1 VNKIC
6 GVERKVIT
14 VTIEVDIVSRITE
27 RFSQLRDAEKK
38 VAKLVIDDLAS
49 AANASISQ
57 LADEAGVSEATI
69 TRFAKAVGCKNVRDL
84 KMKLAQSIAIGQRFI
99 HESPDQSGIQG
110 VYESIKNVINI
121 NRKVVNE
128 EDIATVVE
136 ILQGARQVLSIGM
149 GGGSTMLSQELQFRL
164 FRLGY
169 PVTAY
174 NDGLLAR
181 MVASTADSS
190 DVMVV
195 ISATGYT
202 PEVVEPASIAK
213 QYGLKVIAITAP
225 NSPLAEISDVVLP
238 VVIQETDFIYKPSA
252 SRYAMMALIDVIS
265 TELAL
270 SHKRRSRDRLR
281 RLKLALDSHRG
292 GLDRQP
298 LGD

>member
-1 VNKIC
+1 M
-6 GVERKVIT
+6 
-14 VTIEVDIVSRITE
+14 TIEVDIVSRITE
-27 RFSQLRDAEKK
+27 RFSQLREAEKK
-38 VAKLVIDDLAS
+38 VARLVIDDLAGAS
-49 AANASISQ
+49 GASISQ
-57 LADEAGVSEATI
+57 LAEEAGVSEATI

-84 KMKLAQSIAIGQRFI
+84 KLKLAQSLAIGQRFI
-99 HESPDQSGIQG
+99 HEAPDQSGIQG

-121 NRKVVNE
+121 NRKIVNE
-128 EDIATVVE
+128 DDIATAVDL
-136 ILQGARQVLSIGM
+136 LQNARQILAVGM

-181 MVASTADSS
+181 MVASTVDPN

-213 QYGLKVIAITAP
+213 QYGVKVIAITP
-225 NSPLAEISDVVLP
+225 KDSPLGELSDLVLP
-238 VVIQETDFIYKPSA
+238 VVTKETDFIYKPSA
-252 SRYAMMALIDVIS
+252 SRYAMMALIDVLS

-270 SHKRRSRDRLR
+270 SHKRRTRDKLR

-292 GLDRQP
+292 GEDRQP

>member
-1 VNKIC
+1 M
-6 GVERKVIT
+6 
-14 VTIEVDIVSRITE
+14 TIEVDIVSRITE

-38 VAKLVIDDLAS
+38 VAMLVIDDLA
-49 AANASISQ
+49 AASGYSITQ
-57 LADEAGVSEATI
+57 MAEEAGVSEATI

-84 KMKLAQSIAIGQRFI
+84 KLKLAQSLAIGQRFI

-128 EDIATVVE
+128 QDVASAVDM
-136 ILQGARQVLSIGM
+136 LQNARQILAIGM

-181 MVASTADSS
+181 MVASTADAN

-213 QYGLKVIAITAP
+213 QYGLKVIAITP
-225 NSPLAEISDVVLP
+225 KESPLAEVSDLVLP
-238 VVIQETDFIYKPSA
+238 VVTKETDFIYKPSA
-252 SRYAMMALIDVIS
+252 SRYAMMALIDVLS

-270 SHKRRSRDRLR
+270 SHKRRTRDKLR

-292 GLDRQP
+292 GEDRQP

>member
-1 VNKIC
+1 M
-6 GVERKVIT
+6 
-14 VTIEVDIVSRITE
+14 TIEVDIVSRITE

-38 VAKLVIDDLAS
+38 VAMLVIDDLA
-49 AANASISQ
+49 AASGYSITQ
-57 LADEAGVSEATI
+57 MAEEAGVSEATI

-84 KMKLAQSIAIGQRFI
+84 KLKLAQSLAIGQRFI

-128 EDIATVVE
+128 QDVATAVDM
-136 ILQGARQVLSIGM
+136 LQNARQILAIGM

-181 MVASTADSS
+181 MVASTADAN

-213 QYGLKVIAITAP
+213 QYGLKVIAITP
-225 NSPLAEISDVVLP
+225 KESPLAEVSDLVLP
-238 VVIQETDFIYKPSA
+238 VVTKETDFIYKPSA
-252 SRYAMMALIDVIS
+252 SRYAMMALIDVLS

-270 SHKRRSRDRLR
+270 SHKRRTRDKLR

-292 GLDRQP
+292 GEDRQP

>member
-1 VNKIC
+1 MKA
-6 GVERKVIT
+6 

-38 VAKLVIDDLAS
+38 VAMLVIDDLA
-49 AANASISQ
+49 AASGYSITQ
-57 LADEAGVSEATI
+57 MAEEAGVSEATI

-84 KMKLAQSIAIGQRFI
+84 KLKLAQSLAIGQRFI

-121 NRKVVNE
+121 NRKVVDE
-128 EDIATVVE
+128 QDVATAVDL
-136 ILQGARQVLSIGM
+136 LQNARQILAIGM

-181 MVASTADSS
+181 MVASTADAN

-213 QYGLKVIAITAP
+213 QYGLKVIAITP
-225 NSPLAEISDVVLP
+225 KESPLAEVSDLVLP
-238 VVIQETDFIYKPSA
+238 VVTKETDFIYKPSA
-252 SRYAMMALIDVIS
+252 SRYAMMALIDVLS

-270 SHKRRSRDRLR
+270 SHKRRTRDKLR

-292 GLDRQP
+292 GEDRQP

>member
-1 VNKIC
+1 M
-6 GVERKVIT
+6 
-14 VTIEVDIVSRITE
+14 TIEVDIVSRITE

-38 VAKLVIDDLAS
+38 VAMLVIDDLA
-49 AANASISQ
+49 AASGYSITQ
-57 LADEAGVSEATI
+57 MAEEAGVSEATI

-84 KMKLAQSIAIGQRFI
+84 KLKLAQSLAIGQRFI

-121 NRKVVNE
+121 NRKVVDE
-128 EDIATVVE
+128 QDVATAVE
-136 ILQGARQVLSIGM
+136 LLQNARQILAIGM

-181 MVASTADSS
+181 MVASTADAN

-213 QYGLKVIAITAP
+213 QYGLKVIAITP
-225 NSPLAEISDVVLP
+225 KESPLAEVSDLVLP
-238 VVIQETDFIYKPSA
+238 VVTKETDFIYKPSA
-252 SRYAMMALIDVIS
+252 SRYAMMALIDVLS

-270 SHKRRSRDRLR
+270 SHKRRTRDKLR

-292 GLDRQP
+292 GEDRQP

>member
-1 VNKIC
+1 MKA
-6 GVERKVIT
+6 

-27 RFSQLRDAEKK
+27 CFPLLREAEKK
-38 VAKLVIDDLAS
+38 VAKLVMDDLAS
-49 AANASISQ
+49 AANASITQ

-84 KMKLAQSIAIGQRFI
+84 KMKLAQSLAIGQRFI
-99 HESPDQSGIQG
+99 HESPEQSGIQG

-128 EDIATVVE
+128 QDIAKAVE
-136 ILQGARQVLSIGM
+136 ILQNARQVLALGM

-169 PVTAY
+169 PITAY

-181 MVASTADSS
+181 MVAATADSN

-202 PEVVEPASIAK
+202 PDIVEPATIAK
-213 QYGLKVIAITAP
+213 QYGLKVIAITAAE
-225 NSPLAEISDVVLP
+225 SPLAEISDIVLP
-238 VVIQETDFIYKPSA
+238 VVTQETDFIYKPSA
-252 SRYAMMALIDVIS
+252 SRYAMMALIDVLS

-270 SHKRRSRDRLR
+270 RHKRRSRDRLR

-292 GLDRQP
+292 GVDRQP

>member
-1 VNKIC
+1 M
-6 GVERKVIT
+6 
-14 VTIEVDIVSRITE
+14 TIEVDIVSRITE
-27 RFSQLRDAEKK
+27 RFSQLREAEKK
-38 VAKLVIDDLAS
+38 VAMLLSDDLA
-49 AANASISQ
+49 AASGYSITQ
-57 LADEAGVSEATI
+57 MAEEAGVSEATI

-84 KMKLAQSIAIGQRFI
+84 KLKLAQSLAIGQRFI

-121 NRKVVNE
+121 NRKVVDE
-128 EDIATVVE
+128 QDIATAVD
-136 ILQGARQVLSIGM
+136 ILQNARQILAVGM

-181 MVASTADSS
+181 MVASTADAN

-213 QYGLKVIAITAP
+213 QYGLKVISITP
-225 NSPLAEISDVVLP
+225 KESPLAEVSDLVLP
-238 VVIQETDFIYKPSA
+238 IVTKETDFIYKPSA
-252 SRYAMMALIDVIS
+252 SRYAMMALIDVLS

-270 SHKRRSRDRLR
+270 SHKRRTRDKLR

-292 GLDRQP
+292 GEDRQP

>member
-1 VNKIC
+1 M
-6 GVERKVIT
+6 
-14 VTIEVDIVSRITE
+14 TIEVDIVSRITE

-38 VAKLVIDDLAS
+38 VAMLVIDDLA
-49 AANASISQ
+49 AASGYSITQ
-57 LADEAGVSEATI
+57 MAEEAGVSEATI

-84 KMKLAQSIAIGQRFI
+84 KLKLAQSLAIGQRFI

-128 EDIATVVE
+128 QDVATAVDM
-136 ILQGARQVLSIGM
+136 LQSARQILAIGM

-181 MVASTADSS
+181 MVASTADAN

-213 QYGLKVIAITAP
+213 QYGLKVIAITP
-225 NSPLAEISDVVLP
+225 KESPLAEVSDLVLP
-238 VVIQETDFIYKPSA
+238 VVTKETDFIYKPSA
-252 SRYAMMALIDVIS
+252 SRYAMMALIDVLS

-270 SHKRRSRDRLR
+270 SHKRRTRDKLR

-292 GLDRQP
+292 GEDRQP

>member
-1 VNKIC
+1 MKA
-6 GVERKVIT
+6 

-27 RFSQLRDAEKK
+27 RFSQLREAEKK
-38 VAKLVIDDLAS
+38 VAMLLSDDLA
-49 AANASISQ
+49 AASGYSITQ
-57 LADEAGVSEATI
+57 MAEEAGVSEATI

-84 KMKLAQSIAIGQRFI
+84 KLKLAQSLAIGQRFI

-121 NRKVVNE
+121 NRKVVDE
-128 EDIATVVE
+128 QDIATAVD
-136 ILQGARQVLSIGM
+136 ILQNARQILAVGM

-181 MVASTADSS
+181 MVASTADAN

-213 QYGLKVIAITAP
+213 QYGLKVISITP
-225 NSPLAEISDVVLP
+225 KESPLAEVSDLVLP
-238 VVIQETDFIYKPSA
+238 IVTKETDFIYKPSA
-252 SRYAMMALIDVIS
+252 SRYAMMALIDVLS

-270 SHKRRSRDRLR
+270 SHKRRTRDKLR

-292 GLDRQP
+292 GEDRQP

>member
-1 VNKIC
+1 M
-6 GVERKVIT
+6 
-14 VTIEVDIVSRITE
+14 TIEVDIVSRITE

-38 VAKLVIDDLAS
+38 VAMLVIDDLA
-49 AANASISQ
+49 AASGYSITQ
-57 LADEAGVSEATI
+57 MAEEAGVSEATI

-84 KMKLAQSIAIGQRFI
+84 KLKLAQSLAIGQRFI

-121 NRKVVNE
+121 NRKVVDE
-128 EDIATVVE
+128 QDVATAVDL
-136 ILQGARQVLSIGM
+136 LQNARQILAIGM

-181 MVASTADSS
+181 MVASTADAN

-213 QYGLKVIAITAP
+213 QYGLKVIAITP
-225 NSPLAEISDVVLP
+225 KESPLAEVSDLVLP
-238 VVIQETDFIYKPSA
+238 VVTKETDFIYKPSA
-252 SRYAMMALIDVIS
+252 SRYAMMALIDVLS

-270 SHKRRSRDRLR
+270 SHKRRTRDKLR

-292 GLDRQP
+292 GEDRQP